1 LDAETLLPIR
11 QLPENQKVVLDL
23 GRGRFETF
31 SASYL
36 LGRIPLLASLI
47 VWLISIVVGWIMAEV
62 EKGTPL
68 DNIVVTSI
76 TPKGRP
82 SNIKLD
88 KDVWTR
94 SLLRGPTKDQFL
106 GVWNTFSELA
116 VGKSDAL
123 GRHNRELPVFP

>member
-1 LDAETLLPIR
+1 
-11 QLPENQKVVLDL
+11 VVLDL
-23 GRGRFETF
+23 GRGLFETF